1 MYIRVVEKEA
11 RLSFGTVLCFVRL
24 CLLFLP
30 IVAAL
35 CYLESSLPFLRVLLL
50 LFLSSPI
57 NDIDCALLVLFTPT
71 DDDDDDEEDIKRIRS
86 VSSDR
91 EKEERRRTVNR
102 AC

>member
-11 RLSFGTVLCFVRL
+11 RLSFGTVLCFVCL

-35 CYLESSLPFLRVLLL
+35 CYLESSLPFLRVLPL

-57 NDIDCALLVLFTPT
+57 NDIDCVLLVLFTPT
-71 DDDDDDEEDIKRIRS
+71 DDDDEEDIKRVRS

>member
-11 RLSFGTVLCFVRL
+11 RLSFGTVLCFVCL

-35 CYLESSLPFLRVLLL
+35 CYLESSLPFLRVLRL

-57 NDIDCALLVLFTPT
+57 NDIDCVLLVLFTPT
-71 DDDDDDEEDIKRIRS
+71 DDDDDEEDIKRVRS